1 MADSGTPTNPT
12 IFLRL
17 NAVEPAPREL
27 AWDQFHARY
36 APIIAAFARRLGA
49 DGHDVDDIVQDVL
62 LGFFA
67 TSPTFVYDP
76 AQVHD
81 PNTSA
86 FAGAAER
93 VTVAVAATTASP
105 AQLKI
110 CVAVALQLVT
120 ASATAASARAPARSR
135 SVA

>member
-1 MADSGTPTNPT
+1 MSFAVAAIPRVVLVQVLVPHVDPRAVLTLPDPLPPDRAAVTGLTAPELSPHRSPCECSVFCSG
-12 IFLRL
+12 
-17 NAVEPAPREL
+17 V
-27 AWDQFHARY
+27 
-36 APIIAAFARRLGA
+36 G
-49 DGHDVDDIVQDVL
+49 
-62 LGFFA
+62 
-67 TSPTFVYDP
+67 P

-110 CVAVALQLVT
+110 CVGVALQLAT